1 MMTAFCTYAQ
11 RCCRLVAVLL
21 LTACGASERIDTPDE
36 QPLQVVFRLAME
48 NRREG
53 SRATWGDDY
62 APSEIGTAF
71 DNRIRLGSLHTLI
84 YATGT
89 DAACVG
95 ALKDLYYRQ
104 ISPDT
109 YEFYGTLNIPKEH
122 LRPNHAYRIMVF
134 ANCGDNV
141 TASNLGT
148 LTYDRRDAVPDPTDP
163 AKDGYIPM
171 WGVRTVDLELFA
183 GDRQDIG
190 TIYLLRAVAKVEVA
204 LSKELAEQGFT
215 IAGAKLDRCNG
226 RGYCLPTGYDA
237 AADTRDIDREKGA
250 RPLSSTVAAPVALD
264 LSADRSAA
272 TIYLPE
278 YAATDGGAASIAVTI
293 DQPTQPV
300 ATPYAGTIRLG
311 SYADGQP
318 TGDAVD
324 LLRNHIY
331 RYEITDLGV
340 DEFVLQY
347 TVCDWEDA
355 QTSGDIRFE

>member
-1 MMTAFCTYAQ
+1 MMTAFRTYAQ

-48 NRREG
+48 NRRAG

-62 APSEIGTAF
+62 DPSDPGTEF
-71 DNRIRLGSLHTLI
+71 DNRIRLGSLRTLVFT
-84 YATGT
+84 TGT
-89 DAACVG
+89 DAAFVG
-95 ALKDLYYRQ
+95 EVGELEYRQ
-104 ISPDT
+104 T
-109 YEFYGTLNIPKEH
+109 AHNLYEFYGTLRIPDTYLK
-122 LRPNHAYRIMVF
+122 PNAEYRIMVF
-134 ANCGDNV
+134 ANCGDAV
-141 TASNLGT
+141 TAANLGA
-148 LTYDRRDAVPDPTDP
+148 LTYDRRDAVPDPTDS

-171 WGVRTVDLELFA
+171 WGVRTVGLELFA

-190 TIYLLRAVAKVEVA
+190 TIYLLRAVAKIELA
-204 LSKELAEQGFT
+204 LSEELAASGCT
-215 IAGAKLDRCNG
+215 IAEASLDRCNG
-226 RGYCLPTGYDA
+226 RGYCLPTGYGA
-237 AADTRDIDREKGA
+237 AADTREIDLEKGA
-250 RPLSSTVAAPVALD
+250 RPLASLLPAAVAFD
-264 LSADRSAA
+264 RSADGSAA

-278 YAATDGGAASIAVTI
+278 YAAADGGAASIRVVV

-311 SYADGQP
+311 SYAGGKP

-355 QTSGDIRFE
+355 QTSGEILFE